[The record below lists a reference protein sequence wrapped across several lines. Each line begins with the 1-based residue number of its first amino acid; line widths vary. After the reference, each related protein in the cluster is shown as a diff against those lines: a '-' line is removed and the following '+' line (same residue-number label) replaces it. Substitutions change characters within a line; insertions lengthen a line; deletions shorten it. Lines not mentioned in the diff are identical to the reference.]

1 MTSPSTPTRS
11 TRTAR
16 PHLADEQGAALL
28 MALMASLLLTGLGI
42 ALVYMTTTETAI
54 TANYRD
60 GQEALYA
67 ADAGVE
73 RVVQDLL
80 SQNDWNRILSGEVQ
94 SGFFESAT
102 SVKLANGETLD
113 VELLRS
119 NLQDQTTTANVWG
132 SNNPTWRW
140 YGRGFAS
147 SLLPE
152 GGLDNRSYIVAFV
165 GDDPSEIDND
175 PSRDSNGVVT
185 LHVEAYAATGGRKV
199 IEVTVSRTA
208 SAEIERGYI
217 AQRGQEELNQRARK
231 AAVQTPG
238 RGLTNMSMD
247 VATGGMAIQ

>member
-1 MTSPSTPTRS
+1 MPPRS
-11 TRTAR
+11 RRLHPARTASPR
-16 PHLADEQGAALL
+16 ISGEQGAALL
-28 MALMASLLLTGLGI
+28 MALMASLLLTALGI
-42 ALVYMTTTETAI
+42 ALVYVSTTETTI

-80 SQNDWNRILSGEVQ
+80 SQNDWNAILAGGMQ
-94 SGFFESAT
+94 SGFFESAS

-113 VELLRS
+113 VELLRT
-119 NLQDQTTTANVWG
+119 NLQAQTSAANFWG
-132 SNNPTWRW
+132 SNNPTWQW

-165 GDDPSEIDND
+165 GDDPSEIDDD
-175 PSRDSNGVVT
+175 PTHDSNGVVT
-185 LHVEAYAATGGRKV
+185 LHVEAYSATGGRKV
-199 IEVTVSRTA
+199 VEVTVSRTA

-238 RGLTNMSMD
+238 RGLTEMSMD